1 MKDVRLV
8 SMLLDSPYSQEDW
21 YCYMKD
27 FRPIGANSLVAQ
39 LAPLGVSKRDV
50 QGSNPPPPPQ
60 HHYNY
65 RIIKK
70 IKNKTKKEVIQTY

>member
-50 QGSNPPPPPQ
+50 QGSNPPPPP
-60 HHYNY
+60 NTT
-65 RIIKK
+65 ITIELVKK
-70 IKNKTKKEVIQTY
+70 

>member
-27 FRPIGANSLVAQ
+27 FRPINANSLVAQ

-50 QGSNPPPPPQ
+50 QGSNPPSTTITIELLKI
-60 HHYNY
+60 Y
-65 RIIKK
+65 K
-70 IKNKTKKEVIQTY
+70 IKNKINKEEVIQTY

>member
-1 MKDVRLV
+1 
-8 SMLLDSPYSQEDW
+8 
-21 YCYMKD
+21 MKD

-50 QGSNPPPPPQ
+50 QGSNPPPPK

-65 RIIKK
+65 RISKK
-70 IKNKTKKEVIQTY
+70 IKNKTKKRGYSDLLVF